1 VETWFRA
8 LKALADP
15 RAPWPE
21 RRKGLWLYALSL
33 LGVQGISLLLLS
45 PFLPRA
51 DHPLLFGLALVGG
64 GWFFWL
70 GERTRREKTPL
81 SPLVAAGFGAS
92 LAFFLG
98 VMGLLL
104 RPWGL
109 GLWLLGGMGFYLL
122 LRRAEAALGGGGG
135 GGP

>member
-1 VETWFRA
+1 M
-8 LKALADP
+8 ADP

-33 LGVQGISLLLLS
+33 LALQGAFLLLLS
-45 PFLPRA
+45 PFMPRA
-51 DHPLLFGLALVGG
+51 DHPLLWGLALLGG
-64 GWFFWL
+64 GWLLWL
-70 GERTRREKTPL
+70 GERAWKDKTPL

-104 RPWGL
+104 RPFGL
-109 GLWLLGGMGFYLL
+109 GLWLLGGVGFYLL
-122 LRRAEAALGGGGG
+122 LRRAEAALGRGGGG
-135 GGP
+135 GL